1 MLSLHRLIPTSSRD
15 RLVWAA
21 VAVLVSL
28 AVQMPALNQLDRL
41 DLDALHFLR
50 ASLPAENT
58 PVDPVVAIVA
68 IDETTYRTPPF
79 AGLPKVMWT
88 QQMAMVQNAVLAGGA
103 KAFAW
108 DIILP
113 TSATRYVADKRFDT
127 PLLKS
132 LAIWGRKKGRVI
144 LGDVSVGTD
153 IVGPHRAFVLAAGGA
168 KNVRSLNLALDSDGV
183 ARSLPGFAQV
193 HGGDGNL
200 RRVPAMAGELAAR
213 GLGAPVSQPPLNAAL
228 NFPENPAALPVYSF
242 ADLVACGD
250 ADYFTKQ
257 FHGKVVLFGAVLDIE
272 DRKLASNRF
281 ATAPD
286 FTAAPAGCKGGQ
298 PTRGRAG
305 RNLVPGVTIHA
316 AAVDNLIRRTFLVPT
331 GIAGRVT
338 FVLVLALFAAVLALR
353 VKTSSSLVLTLVV
366 GIIWGLIAAIAF
378 RANLWLP
385 LIDGWLALVLAWSAS
400 FLYRFSMVDR
410 ERATVRESFSRYLDE
425 ELIEDII
432 DRGEVPDLGGER
444 REMTVF
450 FSDIAAFSSLS
461 EHMTPPELVKFLNI
475 YFEIISKE
483 LQKHGGIIERFVGDS
498 VVALFGAP
506 ITDDQHALN
515 GLRCALAI
523 EAALEAGQNRFGLPD
538 GLRVGTRI
546 GVNSGD
552 MVVGNVG
559 AEKRFTYTVMGDC
572 VNLAAR
578 LESGGKQFGTTILV
592 GEATHAFCG
601 DEIVF
606 RNVDK
611 VRVVGRD
618 KPVEIY
624 EPLGNAGDVSAP
636 VLELKRAYEHALSNI
651 RDMAF
656 GDARKELEALAT
668 AGDAVSV
675 KTLERLAYLE
685 DDPPSADWDRVMN
698 LQSK

>member
-1 MLSLHRLIPTSSRD
+1 MTKFSRLLPANSRD
-15 RLVWAA
+15 GFVWVGIALLVS
-21 VAVLVSL
+21 AVLQVPSF
-28 AVQMPALNQLDRL
+28 NQFDRL
-41 DLDALHFLR
+41 DLDILHFMR
-50 ASLPAENT
+50 ASLPSPKVQEK
-58 PVDPVVAIVA
+58 PVVAIVA
-68 IDETTYRTPPF
+68 IDEATYRTPPF

-88 QQMAMVQNAVLAGGA
+88 QQMASVQNAVLEGGA

-113 TSATRYVADKRFDT
+113 TSATRYVADKRFDA

-132 LAIWGRKKGRVI
+132 LAGWGRKKKRIV
-144 LGDVSVGTD
+144 LGNVSVGKD

-168 KNVRSLNLALDSDGV
+168 KNVRSLNLPLDADGI
-183 ARSLPGFAQV
+183 ARSLPGFV
-193 HGGDGNL
+193 TVKGSDGNL
-200 RRVPAMAGELAAR
+200 SRVPAMAGEMAMR
-213 GLGAPVSQPPLNAAL
+213 GLGTSITLPPENAAL
-228 NFPENPAALPVYSF
+228 NFPENPAAIPVYSF
-242 ADLVACGD
+242 TDLVACGD
-250 ADYFTKQ
+250 AEYFAKN
-257 FHGKVVLFGAVLDIE
+257 FRDKVVLFGAVLDIE

-281 ATAPD
+281 ATQPD
-286 FTAAPAGCKGGQ
+286 FAGAPASCKGTQ
-298 PTRGRAG
+298 PVSGRIG

-316 AAVDNLIRRTFLVPT
+316 AAIDNLIRGTYMVPAET
-331 GIAGRVT
+331 LGRVSIV
-338 FVLVLALFAAVLALR
+338 FVLALLAALLALR
-353 VKTSSSLVLTLVV
+353 VKTSRSLALTVGV
-366 GIIWGLIAAIAF
+366 GIFWGLIATLAF
-378 RANLWLP
+378 RATVWLP
-385 LIDGWLALVLAWSAS
+385 LTDAWFALVLAWGLS
-400 FLYRFSMVDR
+400 FLYRFSTVDR

-425 ELIEDII
+425 ELIEEII

-461 EHMTPPELVKFLNI
+461 EHMTPPELVKFLNV

-483 LQKHGGIIERFVGDS
+483 LQRHGGIIERFVGDS

-506 ITDDQHALN
+506 ITDGQHALH
-515 GLRCALAI
+515 GVQCALAI
-523 EAALEAGQNRFGLPD
+523 EAALEAGQDRFGLPN

-578 LESGGKQFGTTILV
+578 LESGGKQFGTSILA
-592 GEATHAFCG
+592 GEATRDLCG
-601 DEIVF
+601 DEIIF

-624 EPLGNAGDVSAP
+624 EPLGTAGNVSPTA
-636 VLELKRAYEHALSNI
+636 LNLKQTYEQALTSI
-651 RDMAF
+651 RGLSFA
-656 GDARKELEALAT
+656 GARKLLESLA
-668 AGDAVSV
+668 ASGDAVSA
-675 KTLERLAYLE
+675 KTLERLACLE
-685 DDPPSADWDRVMN
+685 EDPPGEDWDRVMN